1 MDIKTS
7 FGNDKLLSKESL
19 LLQSLYVYYQEK
31 ENIERMIPIVNGN
44 AKVSLRVLDWFV
56 TNYAKSND
64 VIFDLKKNREFIKF
78 NVYQDYKNK
87 LKSYNKRFFDPF
99 CRQNKKNLTNKIAF
113 KYNDDKYIVTTIGQ
127 LNFFRWAIRNNVIN
141 YVESNLDIIN
151 SHMNKNN
158 YNKKKYKI
166 KKNSVKKKNIQ
177 KYKINTTI
185 DFGSKVNKNLS
196 LQLNAMGIDDS
207 KYKVT
212 KLDFSN

>member
-31 ENIERMIPIVNGN
+31 DNIERMIPIVTGN

-56 TNYAKSND
+56 TNYSKSND

-166 KKNSVKKKNIQ
+166 KKNSVKETNVQ
-177 KYKINTTI
+177 RYKINTTI